1 MTSPV
6 GRNDPCPCGSGQ
18 KYKRCCLEADRTRAT
33 TTSGHGDFALTLV
46 VETPNGPMIRRV
58 PAASPLPGEASQGYA
73 AEVATH
79 DAAAVWG
86 MPDFVFR
93 PKTET
98 AGRGNRELGDGF
110 LIVGDVGVVLQVK
123 SRSLEAVT
131 DEPDRERGWIEK
143 KSSDALRQARG
154 TIRRM
159 TAGGVTEL
167 KNLRGRSVPIDPAA
181 HTWISV
187 AVIDHPQPPDEI
199 RPDLGGDEHAVV
211 LLRQD
216 WEFLFDQLKSTH
228 AVAQY
233 LRRVSGEAIDLGS
246 ESSRYYQLAL
256 DDANAQPEVLPA
268 ELIGPGR
275 TVSVPVLPLAP
286 AAGDDFAEHQLIRA
300 IYEEFAL
307 APLTSS
313 AETDRL
319 RTLAE
324 LDRVAVGERAN
335 VGQFLMTAMKEASE
349 EAKENDSPGTWWSL
363 RSIRSS
369 AGGAHLGYGACSRP
383 YDEEISKGF
392 GLWVRLRHYDLVS
405 VTGDADERTTVAVL
419 LTPSRHASRPW
430 DTTVVAVTGDM
441 GFTDEDLVVL
451 RELWPTPATA
461 SAH

>member
-1 MTSPV
+1 MHA
-6 GRNDPCPCGSGQ
+6 N
-18 KYKRCCLEADRTRAT
+18 E
-33 TTSGHGDFALTLV
+33 DFALTLV
-46 VETPNGPMIRRV
+46 VETPNGPMLRRI
-58 PAASPLPGEASQGYA
+58 PPASPLPGEVSQGYA

-98 AGRGNRELGDGF
+98 AGRGSRELGDGF
-110 LIVGDVGVVLQVK
+110 LIVGDIGVVLQVK
-123 SRSLEAVT
+123 SRSLEAVS
-131 DEPDRERGWIEK
+131 DEPDRERAWIEK

-159 TAGGVTEL
+159 AAGGVTEL
-167 KNLRGRSVPIDPAA
+167 ENLRGRSVPIDPAA

-187 AVIDHPQPPDEI
+187 AVIDHPQPPEEI
-199 RPDLGGDEHAVV
+199 RPDLGSAERAVI
-211 LLRQD
+211 LLRRD

-256 DDANAQPEVLPA
+256 DDANAEPEVLPP

-307 APLTSS
+307 VTLTSS

-324 LDRVAVGERAN
+324 LDRVPVGDRAN

-349 EAKENDSPGTWWSL
+349 AAKEETDSKGTWWSL

-392 GLWVRLRHYDLVS
+392 ELWVRLRHHDLVS
-405 VTGDADERTTVAVL
+405 VTGDADADERTTVAVL

-430 DTTVVAVTGDM
+430 DTTVVAVVGDM

-451 RELWPTPATA
+451 RELWPTPVAA
-461 SAH
+461 AAH